1 MSLTESVQMSNDFEK
16 YNKKTLSGVAK
27 DAEAFAIKE
36 MFCKTN
42 NDVLCIL
49 SDGISLR
56 QVCDTLAFIAPEIE
70 VLEFPAWDT
79 VPYDRVS
86 PNPTIL
92 SKRIDTLAKLVLENE
107 RKRRRLVLTSV
118 GAVLQKLPPKKIFLN
133 TRKAITVGGK
143 LKFDDFLHYVAI
155 NGYTRVEQV
164 MESGEYA
171 VRGDIIDIFPSGSEQ
186 PLRIDLFDDE
196 VERLR
201 LFEVETQRSTEDIKF
216 YSFDSANE
224 VVLDKNTIK
233 TFRSKYREEFGAA
246 GLKDELYESISEG
259 KKYLGMEHWL
269 PFFYEDALPDLFDY
283 LPASDVILGIDA
295 NNALRAKEDTIT
307 DHYEARLETLKI
319 KDMSE
324 VDKYRPIAPELMFL
338 SEKEFIKRIHQHQ
351 YITFSSLIM
360 PENEDIINFNAVP
373 QKIFSSLK
381 NINNLTVYEDLAN
394 EFKINNTKKKVVC
407 CYTEGS
413 LDRMVHILEEN
424 GFKKLVTPTTW
435 AETEKETAKG
445 KTALVILDLQ
455 HGFNSDDYF
464 IVTEQD
470 IWGERKNLRSKKKVS
485 AENLI
490 ADISSLN
497 IGEYVVHIE
506 HGIGRFEGL
515 ENIITDGVSHDC
527 LKLIYAN
534 NDKLYVPVENIDVIS
549 RYGAEDSVVAL
560 DTLGGSA
567 WEAKKARVKEK
578 IKDIAEKLIKIAAQ
592 RRMKQAEIFVPERGI
607 YEEFCSRFIYTETDD
622 QLNAVKD
629 VIKDLSLGMPMD
641 RLVCGDV
648 GFGKTEVA
656 IRAAFTVAT
665 GGAQVAVIVPTTLLA
680 RQHYLNFKE
689 RLKGFPVKVKMLS
702 RLVTPKETKEIKQ
715 ELKDGSL
722 EIVIGTHALL
732 AKDIEFCNLGL
743 LIIDEEQHFGVAH
756 KERLKHLKSDVH
768 ILTLSATPIP
778 RTLQL
783 SLTGV
788 KQLSII
794 ATPPVDRLAART
806 FVMPF
811 DSVMIKEAIYREK
824 YRGGQIFFVCP
835 RISDIL
841 QIEPKL
847 RELAPDVKIAVAHG
861 QMSPSHLEDVMCDFA
876 EGKADILLSTTIIE
890 SGIDMPNV
898 NTMIIYRADMFG
910 LAQLYQ
916 LRGRIGRSKLRGYC
930 YFTVPNK
937 KVLTLIAEKRLNIL
951 QALNQLGAGFSLANH
966 DLDIRGAGNIL
977 GVEQS
982 GHIKDVGIALYHHLL
997 EEEINRLKAGEAGQ
1011 KDDERLTK
1019 TSDWSVQVT
1028 TGVPIIIPEKYVADL
1043 GVRLGLYKR
1052 IGNLKSIEDIND
1064 MREELIDRFGAIPDE
1079 VENLLK
1085 TVEIKQICAMCN
1097 IERIDAGAKGILLS
1111 FHNNTFKNVSKLMD
1125 FISRQLGAIKVRPDQ
1140 KLFIERDLTN
1150 YKTRLTTI
1158 KNYVQK
1164 LYELSL

>member
-1 MSLTESVQMSNDFEK
+1 MSNDFD
-16 YNKKTLSGVAK
+16 YFDKKNLSGVAK
-27 DAEAFAIKE
+27 DAEAFAIRDLLQTSSK
-36 MFCKTN
+36 N
-42 NDVLCIL
+42 ILCIL
-49 SDGISLR
+49 SDGASLK
-56 QVCDTLAFIAPEIE
+56 QTFDTLKFIAPEIDI
-70 VLEFPAWDT
+70 LTFPAWDT

-92 SKRIDTLAKLVLENE
+92 SKRIETLAKLVLDDTKK
-107 RKRRRLVLTSV
+107 RKVVLTSI
-118 GAVLQKLPPKKIFLN
+118 GAAIQKLPPKKIFLN
-133 TRKAITVGGK
+133 TRKSIQVGGK
-143 LKFDDFLHYVAI
+143 LNFDEFLHYVAI
-155 NGYTRVEQV
+155 NGYSRVEQV

-171 VRGDIIDIFPSGSEQ
+171 VRGDIIDIFPSGADQ

-201 LFEVETQRSTEDIKF
+201 LFDVETQRSTEDLKF

-233 TFRSKYREEFGAA
+233 TFRSKYREAFGAD

-259 KKYLGMEHWL
+259 KKYLGMENWL
-269 PFFYEDALPDLFDY
+269 PFFYEDVLPSIFDY
-283 LPASDVILGIDA
+283 LPNADIILGIDCD
-295 NNALRAKEDTIT
+295 NALKAKEETIA
-307 DHYEARLETLKI
+307 DHYDARIEALKI
-319 KDMSE
+319 RE
-324 VDKYRPIAPELMFL
+324 VSDVDRYHPIEPDTLYINTQKFLELVHSRSYVKL
-338 SEKEFIKRIHQHQ
+338 SKR
-351 YITFSSLIM
+351 SM
-360 PENEDIINFNAVP
+360 PEGNDNIDYGAVP
-373 QKIFSSLK
+373 QKIFASLK
-381 NINNLTVYEDLAN
+381 NINNLTVYEDLAKDCEAN
-394 EFKINNTKKKVVC
+394 KAKKKIIC
-407 CYTEGS
+407 CYTQGS
-413 LDRMVHILEEN
+413 LDRMHNLLQEN
-424 GFKKLVTPTTW
+424 KFTNLVI
-435 AETEKETAKG
+435 AENWKDALKNASKG
-445 KTALVILDLQ
+445 KIVLTVLELQ
-455 HGFNSDDYF
+455 HGFINKDFF
-464 IVTEQD
+464 IATEQD
-470 IWGERKNLRSKKKVS
+470 IWGERKNIRTHKKVS

-490 ADISSLN
+490 SDISSLN
-497 IGEYVVHIE
+497 VGEYVVHIE
-506 HGIGRFEGL
+506 HGIGRFDGL
-515 ENIITDGVSHDC
+515 ENIVTDGVAHDC

-549 RYGAEDSVVAL
+549 RYGAEDSNVTL

-567 WEAKKARVKEK
+567 WEAKKSRVKEK
-578 IKDIAEKLIKIAAQ
+578 IKDIAEKLIQIAAQ
-592 RRMKQAEIFVPERGI
+592 RKMKKAEIFVPERGL
-607 YEEFCSRFIYTETDD
+607 YDEFCSRFLYTETDD
-622 QLNAVKD
+622 QLSAVND
-629 VIKDLSLGMPMD
+629 VFKDLSLGYPMD

-656 IRAAFTVAT
+656 LRAAFTVAT
-665 GGAQVAVIVPTTLLA
+665 SGAQVALIVPTTLLA

-689 RLKGFPVKVKMLS
+689 RFQGFPVKVKMLS
-702 RLVTPKETKEIKQ
+702 RLVTPKESREIKQ

-811 DSVMIKEAIYREK
+811 DRVMIKEAIYREK

-835 RISDIL
+835 RVSDIL

-847 RELAPDVKIAVAHG
+847 KELVPDIKIAVAHG
-861 QMSPSHLEDVMCDFA
+861 QMSPTHLEEVMCDFA
-876 EGKADILLSTTIIE
+876 DGKADILLSTTIIE
-890 SGIDMPNV
+890 SGIDLPKV

-930 YFTVPNK
+930 YFTVPNQ
-937 KVLTLIAEKRLNIL
+937 KVLTPVAEKRLSIL

-997 EEEINRLKAGEAGQ
+997 EEEINRIKARQAGEDVSVVAPS
-1011 KDDERLTK
+1011 
-1019 TSDWSVQVT
+1019 SDWSVQIL

-1052 IGNLKSIEDIND
+1052 IGSLKTVEEIND
-1064 MREELIDRFGAIPDE
+1064 MREELIDRFGPIPEE

-1085 TVEIKQICAMCN
+1085 TVEIKQICMLCG
-1097 IERIDAGAKGILLS
+1097 IERVEAGARGILIA
-1111 FHNNTFKNVSKLMD
+1111 FHNNTFKNVDKLMD
-1125 FISRQLGAIKVRPDQ
+1125 FVTKQLGAIKIRPDQ
-1140 KLFIERDLTN
+1140 KLFIERDLTS
-1150 YKTRLTTI
+1150 YKVRLEII
-1158 KNYVQK
+1158 KKYVAK
-1164 LYELSL
+1164 LYELAL

>member
-1 MSLTESVQMSNDFEK
+1 MSNDFD
-16 YNKKTLSGVAK
+16 YFDKKNLSGVAK
-27 DAEAFAIKE
+27 DAEAFAIRDLLQTSSK
-36 MFCKTN
+36 N
-42 NDVLCIL
+42 ILCIL
-49 SDGISLR
+49 SDGASLK
-56 QVCDTLAFIAPEIE
+56 QTFDTLKFIAPEIDI
-70 VLEFPAWDT
+70 LTFPAWDT

-92 SKRIDTLAKLVLENE
+92 SKRIETLAKLVLDDAQK
-107 RKRRRLVLTSV
+107 RKVVLTSI
-118 GAVLQKLPPKKIFLN
+118 GAAIQKLPPKKIFLN
-133 TRKAITVGGK
+133 TRKSIQVGGK
-143 LKFDDFLHYVAI
+143 LNFDEFLHYVAI
-155 NGYTRVEQV
+155 NGYSRVEQV

-171 VRGDIIDIFPSGSEQ
+171 VRGDIIDIFPSGAEQ

-201 LFEVETQRSTEDIKF
+201 LFDVETQRSTEDLKF

-233 TFRSKYREEFGAA
+233 TFRSKYREAFGAD

-259 KKYLGMEHWL
+259 KKYLGMENWL
-269 PFFYEDALPDLFDY
+269 PFFYEDGLPSIFDY
-283 LPASDVILGIDA
+283 LPNADIILGIDCD
-295 NNALRAKEDTIT
+295 NALKAKEETIA
-307 DHYEARLETLKI
+307 DHYDARIEALKIREVSDVDRYHPIEPDTLYINTLKFL
-319 KDMSE
+319 
-324 VDKYRPIAPELMFL
+324 ELVHSRSYVKL
-338 SEKEFIKRIHQHQ
+338 SKR
-351 YITFSSLIM
+351 SM
-360 PENEDIINFNAVP
+360 PEGNDNIDYGAVP
-373 QKIFSSLK
+373 QKIFASLK
-381 NINNLTVYEDLAN
+381 NINNLTVYEDLAKDCEAN
-394 EFKINNTKKKVVC
+394 KAKKKIIC
-407 CYTEGS
+407 CYTQGS
-413 LDRMVHILEEN
+413 LDRMHNLLQEN
-424 GFKKLVTPTTW
+424 KFTNLVI
-435 AETEKETAKG
+435 AENWKDALKNASKG
-445 KTALVILDLQ
+445 KIVLTVLELQ
-455 HGFNSDDYF
+455 HGFINKDFF
-464 IVTEQD
+464 IATEQD
-470 IWGERKNLRSKKKVS
+470 IWGERKNIRTHKKVS

-490 ADISSLN
+490 SDISSLN
-497 IGEYVVHIE
+497 VGEYVVHIE
-506 HGIGRFEGL
+506 HGIGRFDGL
-515 ENIITDGVSHDC
+515 ENIVTDGVAHDC

-549 RYGAEDSVVAL
+549 RYGAEDSNVTL

-567 WEAKKARVKEK
+567 WEAKKSRVKEK
-578 IKDIAEKLIKIAAQ
+578 IKDIAEKLIQIAAQ
-592 RRMKQAEIFVPERGI
+592 RKMKKAEIFVPERGL
-607 YEEFCSRFIYTETDD
+607 YDEFCSRFLYTETDD
-622 QLNAVKD
+622 QLSAVND
-629 VIKDLSLGMPMD
+629 VFKDLSLGYPMD

-656 IRAAFTVAT
+656 LRAAFTVAT
-665 GGAQVAVIVPTTLLA
+665 SGAQVALIVPTTLLA

-689 RLKGFPVKVKMLS
+689 RFQGFPVKVKMLS
-702 RLVTPKETKEIKQ
+702 RLVTPKESREIKQ

-811 DSVMIKEAIYREK
+811 DRVMIKEAIYREK

-835 RISDIL
+835 RVSDIL

-847 RELAPDVKIAVAHG
+847 KELVPDIKIAVAHG
-861 QMSPSHLEDVMCDFA
+861 QMSPTHLEEVMCDFA
-876 EGKADILLSTTIIE
+876 DGKADILLSTTIIE
-890 SGIDMPNV
+890 SGIDLPKV

-930 YFTVPNK
+930 YFTVPNQ
-937 KVLTLIAEKRLNIL
+937 KVLTPVAEKRLSIL

-997 EEEINRLKAGEAGQ
+997 EEEINRIKARQAGEDVSVVAPS
-1011 KDDERLTK
+1011 
-1019 TSDWSVQVT
+1019 SDWSVQIL

-1052 IGNLKSIEDIND
+1052 IGSLKTVEEIND
-1064 MREELIDRFGAIPDE
+1064 MREELIDRFGPIPEE

-1085 TVEIKQICAMCN
+1085 TVEIKQICILCG
-1097 IERIDAGAKGILLS
+1097 IERVEAGARGILIA
-1111 FHNNTFKNVSKLMD
+1111 FHNNTFKNVDKLMD
-1125 FISRQLGAIKVRPDQ
+1125 FVTKQLGAIKIRPDQ
-1140 KLFIERDLTN
+1140 KLFIERDLTS
-1150 YKTRLTTI
+1150 YKVRLEII
-1158 KNYVQK
+1158 KKYVAK

>member
-1 MSLTESVQMSNDFEK
+1 MSNDFD
-16 YNKKTLSGVAK
+16 YFDKKNLSGVAK
-27 DAEAFAIKE
+27 DAEAFAIRDLLQASSK
-36 MFCKTN
+36 N
-42 NDVLCIL
+42 ILCIL
-49 SDGISLR
+49 SDGASLK
-56 QVCDTLAFIAPEIE
+56 QTFDTLKFIAPEIDI
-70 VLEFPAWDT
+70 LTFPAWDT

-92 SKRIDTLAKLVLENE
+92 SKRIETLAKLVLDDTKK
-107 RKRRRLVLTSV
+107 RKVVLTSI
-118 GAVLQKLPPKKIFLN
+118 GAAIQKLPPKKIFLN
-133 TRKAITVGGK
+133 TRKSIQVGGK
-143 LKFDDFLHYVAI
+143 LNFDEFLHYVAI
-155 NGYTRVEQV
+155 NGYSRVEQV

-171 VRGDIIDIFPSGSEQ
+171 VRGDIIDIFPSGAEQ

-201 LFEVETQRSTEDIKF
+201 LFDVETQRSSEDLKF

-233 TFRSKYREEFGAA
+233 TFRSKYREAFGAD

-259 KKYLGMEHWL
+259 KKYLGMENWL
-269 PFFYEDALPDLFDY
+269 PFFYEDTLPSLFDY
-283 LPASDVILGIDA
+283 LPSADIVFGIDCENALKAKEETIADHYDARIEALKIREVSDVDRYHPI
-295 NNALRAKEDTIT
+295 EP
-307 DHYEARLETLKI
+307 ETLYL
-319 KDMSE
+319 
-324 VDKYRPIAPELMFL
+324 DKKKFL
-338 SEKEFIKRIHQHQ
+338 EIIHSRNYIQLSKRA
-351 YITFSSLIM
+351 M
-360 PENEDIINFNAVP
+360 PEGNDNIDYGAVP
-373 QKIFSSLK
+373 QKIFASLK
-381 NINNLTVYEDLAN
+381 NINNLTVYEDLARDCDAN
-394 EFKINNTKKKVVC
+394 KAKKKIIC
-407 CYTEGS
+407 CYTQGS
-413 LDRMVHILEEN
+413 LDRMHNILTENKFTNLVIAENWKDALKNASKGKIVLTILE
-424 GFKKLVTPTTW
+424 
-435 AETEKETAKG
+435 
-445 KTALVILDLQ
+445 LQ
-455 HGFNSDDYF
+455 HGFISKDFF
-464 IVTEQD
+464 IATEQD
-470 IWGERKNLRSKKKVS
+470 IWGERKNIRTHKKVS

-490 ADISSLN
+490 SDISSLN
-497 IGEYVVHIE
+497 VGEYVVHIE
-506 HGIGRFEGL
+506 HGIGRFDGL
-515 ENIITDGVSHDC
+515 ENIVTDGVAHDC

-549 RYGAEDSVVAL
+549 RYGAEDSNVSL
-560 DTLGGSA
+560 DTLGGAA
-567 WEAKKARVKEK
+567 WEAKKSRVKEK
-578 IKDIAEKLIKIAAQ
+578 IKDIAEKLIQIAAQ
-592 RRMKQAEIFVPERGI
+592 RKMKKAEIFVPERGL
-607 YEEFCSRFIYTETDD
+607 YDEFCSRFLYTETDD
-622 QLNAVKD
+622 QLSAVND
-629 VIKDLSLGMPMD
+629 VFKDLSLGYPMD

-656 IRAAFTVAT
+656 LRAAFTVVT
-665 GGAQVAVIVPTTLLA
+665 SGAQVALIVPTTLLA

-689 RLKGFPVKVKMLS
+689 RFQGFPIKVKMLS
-702 RLVTPKETKEIKQ
+702 RLVTPKEARSIKQ

-756 KERLKHLKSDVH
+756 KERLKQLKSDVH

-811 DSVMIKEAIYREK
+811 DRVMIKEAIYREK

-835 RISDIL
+835 RVSDII

-847 RELAPDVKIAVAHG
+847 KELVPDIKIAVAHG
-861 QMSPSHLEDVMCDFA
+861 QMSPTHLEEVMCDFA
-876 EGKADILLSTTIIE
+876 DGKADILLSTTIIE
-890 SGIDMPNV
+890 SGIDLPKV
-898 NTMIIYRADMFG
+898 NTMIIYRSDMFG

-930 YFTVPNK
+930 YFTVPNQ
-937 KVLTLIAEKRLNIL
+937 KVLTPVAEKRLSIL

-997 EEEINRLKAGEAGQ
+997 EEEINRIKAKQAGE
-1011 KDDERLTK
+1011 DISTV
-1019 TSDWSVQVT
+1019 THSTDWSVQIL

-1052 IGNLKSIEDIND
+1052 IGSLKTVEEIND
-1064 MREELIDRFGAIPDE
+1064 MREELIDRFGAIPEE

-1085 TVEIKQICAMCN
+1085 TVEIKQICKLSG
-1097 IERIDAGAKGILLS
+1097 IERVEAGARGILIA
-1111 FHNNTFKNVSKLMD
+1111 FHNNTFKNVDKLMD
-1125 FISRQLGAIKVRPDQ
+1125 FVTKQLGAIKIRPDQ
-1140 KLFIERDLTN
+1140 KLFVERDLTS
-1150 YKTRLTTI
+1150 YKTRLEII
-1158 KNYVQK
+1158 KKYVLK

>member
-1 MSLTESVQMSNDFEK
+1 MSIDFEK
-16 YNKKTLSGVAK
+16 YNKKTISRITK
-27 DAEAFAIKE
+27 DAEVFAIKDL
-36 MFCKTN
+36 FYQTDR
-42 NDVLCIL
+42 DVLCIL
-49 SDGISLR
+49 SDGLSLK
-56 QVCDTLAFIAPEIE
+56 QVYDTLLFIAPEID
-70 VLEFPAWDT
+70 VLMFPAWDT

-86 PNPTIL
+86 PNPSIL
-92 SKRIDTLAKLVLENE
+92 SKRIDTLAKLVLESGG
-107 RKRRRLVLTSV
+107 KRRRIVLTSI
-118 GAVLQKLPPKKIFLN
+118 GAAIQKLPPKKIFLN

-143 LKFDDFLHYVAI
+143 LNFDEFLHYVTV

-171 VRGDIIDIFPSGSEQ
+171 VRGDIIDIFPSGAEQ

-201 LFEVETQRSTEDIKF
+201 LFEVETQRSIEDIKL

-233 TFRSKYREEFGAA
+233 TFRSKYREAFGAN
-246 GLKDELYESISEG
+246 GIKDELYESISEG
-259 KKYLGMEHWL
+259 KKYLGMENWL
-269 PFFYEDALPDLFDY
+269 PFFYEDTLPNLFDY
-283 LPASDVILGIDA
+283 MPMADIILGIETE
-295 NNALRAKEDTIT
+295 NALKSKEETIN
-307 DHYEARLETLKI
+307 DHYEARIEALKI
-319 KDMSE
+319 REVTD
-324 VDKYRPIAPELMFL
+324 VDKYRPVEPAEMFL
-338 SEKEFIKRIHQHQ
+338 TQQEFNKLTGQHR
-351 YITFSSLIM
+351 YCKFSNLAL
-360 PENEDIINFNAVP
+360 PAGNEVIDFGATP
-373 QKIFSSLK
+373 QKVFSSLK
-381 NINNLTVYEDLAN
+381 NINALTVYEDLATELN
-394 EFKINNTKKKVVC
+394 ANKTKKKIIC
-407 CYTEGS
+407 CFTEGS
-413 LDRMVHILEEN
+413 LDRMHNILLEN
-424 GFKKLVTPTTW
+424 GFKNLTTAPSW
-435 AETEKETAKG
+435 EQAEKDAAKG
-445 KTALVILDLQ
+445 KTVLVLLELQ
-455 HGFNSDDYF
+455 HGFSSDEYF

-470 IWGERKNLRSKKKVS
+470 IWGERKNIRSKKKVS

-515 ENIITDGVSHDC
+515 ENIVTDGAAHDC

-534 NDKLYVPVENIDVIS
+534 NDKLYVPVENIEVIS
-549 RYGAEDSVVAL
+549 RYGAEDSNVAL

-592 RRMKQAEIFVPERGI
+592 RRMKQAEIFIPERGL
-607 YEEFCSRFIYTETDD
+607 YDEFCNRFVYTETDD

-641 RLVCGDV
+641 RLICGDV

-665 GGAQVAVIVPTTLLA
+665 GGAQVALIVPTTLLA

-702 RLVTPKETKEIKQ
+702 RLVTPKEAKEIKQ

-835 RISDIL
+835 RVSDIL

-847 RELAPDVKIAVAHG
+847 RELVPDVKIAVAHG
-861 QMSPSHLEDVMCDFA
+861 QMSPSHLEDVMCHFA

-898 NTMIIYRADMFG
+898 NTMIIYRSDMFG

-930 YFTVPNK
+930 YFTIPNK
-937 KVLTLIAEKRLNIL
+937 KVLTPVAEKRLNIL

-997 EEEINRLKAGEAGQ
+997 EEEINRLKAGETENSDSAT
-1011 KDDERLTK
+1011 TK
-1019 TSDWSVQVT
+1019 TSDWNVQIT

-1052 IGNLKSIEDIND
+1052 IGNLKTIEEIDD
-1064 MREELIDRFGAIPDE
+1064 MREELIDRFGNIPDE

-1085 TVEIKQICAMCN
+1085 TVEIKQICALSN
-1097 IERIDAGAKGILLS
+1097 IERIDAGAKGILIA
-1111 FHNNTFKNVSKLMD
+1111 FHNNTFKNVTKLMD
-1125 FISRQLGAIKVRPDQ
+1125 FIKQQLGTIKVRPDQ
-1140 KLFIERDLTN
+1140 KLFIERDLTS
-1150 YKTRLTTI
+1150 YKARLETI
-1158 KNYVQK
+1158 KKYVKK

>member
-1 MSLTESVQMSNDFEK
+1 MSNDFD
-16 YNKKTLSGVAK
+16 YFDKKNLSGVAK
-27 DAEAFAIKE
+27 DAEAFAIRDLLQTSSK
-36 MFCKTN
+36 N
-42 NDVLCIL
+42 ILCIL
-49 SDGISLR
+49 SDGASLK
-56 QVCDTLAFIAPEIE
+56 QTFDTLKFIAPEIDI
-70 VLEFPAWDT
+70 LTFPAWDT

-92 SKRIDTLAKLVLENE
+92 SKRIETLAKLVLDDAQK
-107 RKRRRLVLTSV
+107 RKVVLTSI
-118 GAVLQKLPPKKIFLN
+118 GAAIQKLPPKKIFLN
-133 TRKAITVGGK
+133 TRKSIQVGGK
-143 LKFDDFLHYVAI
+143 LNFDEFLHYVAI
-155 NGYTRVEQV
+155 NGYSRVEQV

-171 VRGDIIDIFPSGSEQ
+171 VRGDIIDIFPSGAEQ

-201 LFEVETQRSTEDIKF
+201 LFDVETQRSTEDLKF

-233 TFRSKYREEFGAA
+233 TFRSKYREAFGAD

-259 KKYLGMEHWL
+259 KKYLGMENWL
-269 PFFYEDALPDLFDY
+269 PFFYEDGLPSIFDY
-283 LPASDVILGIDA
+283 LPNADIILGIDCD
-295 NNALRAKEDTIT
+295 NALKAKEETIA
-307 DHYEARLETLKI
+307 DHYDARIEALKIREVSDVDRYHPIEPDTLYINTLKFL
-319 KDMSE
+319 
-324 VDKYRPIAPELMFL
+324 ELVHSRSYVKL
-338 SEKEFIKRIHQHQ
+338 SKR
-351 YITFSSLIM
+351 SM
-360 PENEDIINFNAVP
+360 PEGNDNIDYGAVP
-373 QKIFSSLK
+373 QKIFASLK
-381 NINNLTVYEDLAN
+381 NINNLTVYEDLAKDCEAN
-394 EFKINNTKKKVVC
+394 KAKKKIIC
-407 CYTEGS
+407 CYTQGS
-413 LDRMVHILEEN
+413 LDRMHNLLQEN
-424 GFKKLVTPTTW
+424 KFTNLVI
-435 AETEKETAKG
+435 AENWKDALKNASKG
-445 KTALVILDLQ
+445 KIVLTVLELQ
-455 HGFNSDDYF
+455 HGFINKDFF
-464 IVTEQD
+464 IATEQD
-470 IWGERKNLRSKKKVS
+470 IWGERKNIRTHKKVS

-490 ADISSLN
+490 SDISSLN
-497 IGEYVVHIE
+497 VGEYVVHIE
-506 HGIGRFEGL
+506 HGIGRFDGL
-515 ENIITDGVSHDC
+515 ENIVTDGVAHDC

-549 RYGAEDSVVAL
+549 RYGAEDSNVTL

-567 WEAKKARVKEK
+567 WEAKKSRVKEK
-578 IKDIAEKLIKIAAQ
+578 IKDIAEKLIQIAAQ
-592 RRMKQAEIFVPERGI
+592 RKMKKAEIFVPERGL
-607 YEEFCSRFIYTETDD
+607 YDEFCSRFLYTETDD
-622 QLNAVKD
+622 QLSAVND
-629 VIKDLSLGMPMD
+629 VFKDLSLGYPMD

-656 IRAAFTVAT
+656 LRAAFTVAT
-665 GGAQVAVIVPTTLLA
+665 SGAQVALIVPTTLLA

-689 RLKGFPVKVKMLS
+689 RFQGFPVKVKMLS
-702 RLVTPKETKEIKQ
+702 RLVTPKESREIKQ

-756 KERLKHLKSDVH
+756 KERLKQLKSDVH

-811 DSVMIKEAIYREK
+811 DRVMIKEAIYREK

-835 RISDIL
+835 RVSDIL

-847 RELAPDVKIAVAHG
+847 KELVPDIKIAVAHG
-861 QMSPSHLEDVMCDFA
+861 QMSPTHLEEVMCDFA
-876 EGKADILLSTTIIE
+876 DGKADILLSTTIIE
-890 SGIDMPNV
+890 SGIDLPKV

-930 YFTVPNK
+930 YFTVPNQ
-937 KVLTLIAEKRLNIL
+937 KVLTPVAEKRLSIL

-997 EEEINRLKAGEAGQ
+997 EEEINRIKARQAGEDVSVVAPS
-1011 KDDERLTK
+1011 
-1019 TSDWSVQVT
+1019 SDWSVQIL

-1052 IGNLKSIEDIND
+1052 IGSLKTVEEIND
-1064 MREELIDRFGAIPDE
+1064 MREELIDRFGPIPEE

-1085 TVEIKQICAMCN
+1085 TVEIKQICMLCG
-1097 IERIDAGAKGILLS
+1097 IERVEAGARGILIA
-1111 FHNNTFKNVSKLMD
+1111 FHNNTFKNVDKLMD
-1125 FISRQLGAIKVRPDQ
+1125 FVTKQLGAIKIRPDQ
-1140 KLFIERDLTN
+1140 KLFIERDLTS
-1150 YKTRLTTI
+1150 YKVRLEII
-1158 KNYVQK
+1158 KKYVAK

>member
-1 MSLTESVQMSNDFEK
+1 MSNDFD
-16 YNKKTLSGVAK
+16 YFDKKNLSGVAK
-27 DAEAFAIKE
+27 DAEAFTIRDLLQTSSK
-36 MFCKTN
+36 N
-42 NDVLCIL
+42 ILCIL
-49 SDGISLR
+49 SDGASLK
-56 QVCDTLAFIAPEIE
+56 QTFDTLKFIAPEIDI
-70 VLEFPAWDT
+70 LTFPAWDT

-92 SKRIDTLAKLVLENE
+92 SKRIETLAKLVLDDAQK
-107 RKRRRLVLTSV
+107 RKVVLTSI
-118 GAVLQKLPPKKIFLN
+118 GAAIQKLPPKKIFLN
-133 TRKAITVGGK
+133 TRKSIQVGGK
-143 LKFDDFLHYVAI
+143 LNFDEFLHYVAI
-155 NGYTRVEQV
+155 NGYSRVEQV

-171 VRGDIIDIFPSGSEQ
+171 VRGDIIDIFPSGAEQ

-201 LFEVETQRSTEDIKF
+201 LFDVETQRSTEDLKF

-233 TFRSKYREEFGAA
+233 TFRSKYREAFGAD

-259 KKYLGMEHWL
+259 KKYLGMENWL
-269 PFFYEDALPDLFDY
+269 PFFYEDGLPSIFDY
-283 LPASDVILGIDA
+283 LPNADIILGIDCD
-295 NNALRAKEDTIT
+295 NALKAKEETIA
-307 DHYEARLETLKI
+307 DHYDARIEALKIREVSDVDRYHPIEPDTLYINTLKFL
-319 KDMSE
+319 
-324 VDKYRPIAPELMFL
+324 ELVHSRSYVKL
-338 SEKEFIKRIHQHQ
+338 SKR
-351 YITFSSLIM
+351 SM
-360 PENEDIINFNAVP
+360 PEGNDNIDYGAVP
-373 QKIFSSLK
+373 QKIFASLK
-381 NINNLTVYEDLAN
+381 NINNLTVYEDLAKDCEAN
-394 EFKINNTKKKVVC
+394 KAKKKIIC
-407 CYTEGS
+407 CYTQGS
-413 LDRMVHILEEN
+413 LDRMHNLLQEN
-424 GFKKLVTPTTW
+424 KFTNLVI
-435 AETEKETAKG
+435 AENWKDALKNASKG
-445 KTALVILDLQ
+445 KIVLTVLELQ
-455 HGFNSDDYF
+455 HGFINKDFF
-464 IVTEQD
+464 IATEQD
-470 IWGERKNLRSKKKVS
+470 IWGERKNIRTHKKVS

-490 ADISSLN
+490 SDISSLN
-497 IGEYVVHIE
+497 VGEYVVHIE
-506 HGIGRFEGL
+506 HGIGRFDGL
-515 ENIITDGVSHDC
+515 ENIVTDGVAHDC

-549 RYGAEDSVVAL
+549 RYGAEDSNVTL

-567 WEAKKARVKEK
+567 WEAKKSRVKEK
-578 IKDIAEKLIKIAAQ
+578 IKDIAEKLIQIAAQ
-592 RRMKQAEIFVPERGI
+592 RKMKKAEIFVPERGL
-607 YEEFCSRFIYTETDD
+607 YDEFCSRFLYTETDD
-622 QLNAVKD
+622 QLSAVND
-629 VIKDLSLGMPMD
+629 VFKDLSLGYPMD

-656 IRAAFTVAT
+656 LRAAFTVAT
-665 GGAQVAVIVPTTLLA
+665 SGAQVALIVPTTLLA

-689 RLKGFPVKVKMLS
+689 RFQGFPVKVKMLS
-702 RLVTPKETKEIKQ
+702 RLVTPKESREIKQ

-811 DSVMIKEAIYREK
+811 DRVMIKEAIYREK

-835 RISDIL
+835 RVSDIL

-847 RELAPDVKIAVAHG
+847 KELVPDIKIAVAHG
-861 QMSPSHLEDVMCDFA
+861 QMSPTHLEEVMCDFA
-876 EGKADILLSTTIIE
+876 DGKADILLSTTIIE
-890 SGIDMPNV
+890 SGIDLPKV

-930 YFTVPNK
+930 YFTVPNQ
-937 KVLTLIAEKRLNIL
+937 KVLTPVAEKRLSIL

-997 EEEINRLKAGEAGQ
+997 EEEINRIKARQAGEDVSVIAPS
-1011 KDDERLTK
+1011 
-1019 TSDWSVQVT
+1019 SDWSVQIL

-1052 IGNLKSIEDIND
+1052 IGSLKTVEEIND
-1064 MREELIDRFGAIPDE
+1064 MREELIDRFGPIPEE

-1085 TVEIKQICAMCN
+1085 TVEIKQICMLCG
-1097 IERIDAGAKGILLS
+1097 IERVEAGARGILIA
-1111 FHNNTFKNVSKLMD
+1111 FHNNTFKNVDKLMD
-1125 FISRQLGAIKVRPDQ
+1125 FVTKQLGAIKIRPDQ
-1140 KLFIERDLTN
+1140 KLFIERDLTS
-1150 YKTRLTTI
+1150 YKVRLEII
-1158 KNYVQK
+1158 KKYVAK

>member
-1 MSLTESVQMSNDFEK
+1 MSNDFD
-16 YNKKTLSGVAK
+16 YFDKKNLSGVAK
-27 DAEAFAIKE
+27 DAEAFAIRDLLQTSSK
-36 MFCKTN
+36 N
-42 NDVLCIL
+42 ILCIL
-49 SDGISLR
+49 SDGASLK
-56 QVCDTLAFIAPEIE
+56 QTFDTLKFIAPEIDI
-70 VLEFPAWDT
+70 LTFPAWDT

-92 SKRIDTLAKLVLENE
+92 SKRIETLAKLVLDDTKK
-107 RKRRRLVLTSV
+107 RKVVLTSI
-118 GAVLQKLPPKKIFLN
+118 GAAIQKLPPKKIFLN
-133 TRKAITVGGK
+133 TRKSIQVGGK
-143 LKFDDFLHYVAI
+143 LNFDEFLHYVAI
-155 NGYTRVEQV
+155 NGYSRVEQV

-171 VRGDIIDIFPSGSEQ
+171 VRGDIIDIFPSGADQ

-201 LFEVETQRSTEDIKF
+201 LFDVETQRSTEDLKF

-233 TFRSKYREEFGAA
+233 TFRSKYREAFGAD

-259 KKYLGMEHWL
+259 KKYLGMENWL
-269 PFFYEDALPDLFDY
+269 PFFYEDALPSIFDY
-283 LPASDVILGIDA
+283 LPNADIILGIDCD
-295 NNALRAKEDTIT
+295 NALKAKEETIA
-307 DHYEARLETLKI
+307 DHYDARIEALKIREVSDVDRYHPIEPDTLYINTLKFL
-319 KDMSE
+319 
-324 VDKYRPIAPELMFL
+324 ELVHSRSYVKL
-338 SEKEFIKRIHQHQ
+338 SKR
-351 YITFSSLIM
+351 SM
-360 PENEDIINFNAVP
+360 PEGNDNIDYGAVP
-373 QKIFSSLK
+373 QKIFASLK
-381 NINNLTVYEDLAN
+381 NINNLTVYEDLAKDCEAN
-394 EFKINNTKKKVVC
+394 KAKKKIIC
-407 CYTEGS
+407 CYTQGS
-413 LDRMVHILEEN
+413 LDRMHNLLQEN
-424 GFKKLVTPTTW
+424 KFTNLVI
-435 AETEKETAKG
+435 AENWKDALKNASKG
-445 KTALVILDLQ
+445 KIVLTVLELQ
-455 HGFNSDDYF
+455 HGFINKDFF
-464 IVTEQD
+464 IATEQD
-470 IWGERKNLRSKKKVS
+470 IWGERKNIRTHKKVS

-490 ADISSLN
+490 SDISSLN
-497 IGEYVVHIE
+497 VGEYVVHIE
-506 HGIGRFEGL
+506 HGIGRFDGL
-515 ENIITDGVSHDC
+515 ENIVTDGVAHDC

-549 RYGAEDSVVAL
+549 RYGAEDSNVTL

-567 WEAKKARVKEK
+567 WEAKKSRVKEK
-578 IKDIAEKLIKIAAQ
+578 IKDIAEKLIQIAAQ
-592 RRMKQAEIFVPERGI
+592 RKMKKAEIFVPERGL
-607 YEEFCSRFIYTETDD
+607 YDEFCSRFLYTETDD
-622 QLNAVKD
+622 QLSAVND
-629 VIKDLSLGMPMD
+629 VFKDLSLGYPMD

-656 IRAAFTVAT
+656 LRAAFTVAT
-665 GGAQVAVIVPTTLLA
+665 SGAQVALIVPTTLLA

-689 RLKGFPVKVKMLS
+689 RFQGFPVKVKMLS
-702 RLVTPKETKEIKQ
+702 RLVTPKESREIKQ

-811 DSVMIKEAIYREK
+811 DRVMIKEAIYREK

-835 RISDIL
+835 RVSDIL

-847 RELAPDVKIAVAHG
+847 KELVPDIKIAVAHG
-861 QMSPSHLEDVMCDFA
+861 QMSPTHLEEVMCDFA
-876 EGKADILLSTTIIE
+876 DGKADILLSTTIIE
-890 SGIDMPNV
+890 SGIDLPKV

-930 YFTVPNK
+930 YFTVPNQ
-937 KVLTLIAEKRLNIL
+937 KVLTPVAEKRLSIL

-997 EEEINRLKAGEAGQ
+997 EEEINRIKARQAGEDVSVVAPS
-1011 KDDERLTK
+1011 
-1019 TSDWSVQVT
+1019 SDWSVQIL
-1028 TGVPIIIPEKYVADL
+1028 TGVPIIIPEKHVADL

-1052 IGNLKSIEDIND
+1052 IGSLKTVEEIND
-1064 MREELIDRFGAIPDE
+1064 MREELIDRFGPIPEE

-1085 TVEIKQICAMCN
+1085 TVEIKQICMLCG
-1097 IERIDAGAKGILLS
+1097 IERVEAGARGILIA
-1111 FHNNTFKNVSKLMD
+1111 FHNNTFKNVDKLMD
-1125 FISRQLGAIKVRPDQ
+1125 FVTKQLGAIKIRPDQ
-1140 KLFIERDLTN
+1140 KLFIERDLTS
-1150 YKTRLTTI
+1150 YKVRLEII
-1158 KNYVQK
+1158 KKYVAK

>member
-1 MSLTESVQMSNDFEK
+1 MSIDFDK
-16 YNKKTLSGVAK
+16 YNKKTISSVAK
-27 DAEAFAIKE
+27 DAEAFAIKDL
-36 MFCKTN
+36 FYKSN
-42 NDVLCIL
+42 KDILCIL
-49 SDGISLR
+49 SDGISLK
-56 QVCDTLAFIAPEIE
+56 QVYDTLLFIAPEID
-70 VLEFPAWDT
+70 VLMLPAWDT

-86 PNPTIL
+86 PNSTVL
-92 SKRIDTLAKLVLENE
+92 SKRIDTLAKLVLDTNN
-107 RKRRRLVLTSV
+107 KRRRLVLTSI
-118 GAVLQKLPPKKIFLN
+118 GAAIQKLPPKKNFLN
-133 TRKAITVGGK
+133 TRKVISVGGK
-143 LKFDDFLHYVAI
+143 LKFDDFLHYVSV

-164 MESGEYA
+164 MEAGEYA
-171 VRGDIIDIFPSGSEQ
+171 VRGDIIDIFPSGAEQ

-201 LFEVETQRSTEDIKF
+201 LFEVETQRSTEDLKF

-233 TFRSKYREEFGAA
+233 TFRSKYREAFGAE
-246 GLKDELYESISEG
+246 GIKDELYESISAG

-269 PFFYEDALPDLFDY
+269 PFFYEDALPDIFDY
-283 LPASDVILGIDA
+283 MPMADVILGIDVE
-295 NNALRAKEDTIT
+295 NALKSKEETIT
-307 DHYEARLETLKI
+307 DHYNARFEALKI
-319 KDMSE
+319 RDVSE
-324 VDKYRPIAPELMFL
+324 VDKYRPVTPDELFL
-338 SEKEFIKRIHQHQ
+338 SQKDFISRLQQHK
-351 YITFSSLIM
+351 YSKFSNLSL
-360 PENEDIINFNAVP
+360 PDSDDIINFGALP
-373 QKIFSSLK
+373 QKVFSSLK

-394 EFKINNTKKKVVC
+394 EFNANKQKKRIIC

-413 LDRMVHILEEN
+413 LDRMHNILLEN
-424 GFKKLVTPTTW
+424 NFKNMIICPSW
-435 AETEKETAKG
+435 ENAEKESAKG
-445 KTALVILDLQ
+445 KIALVLLELQ
-455 HGFNSDDYF
+455 HGFNSDEYF

-506 HGIGRFEGL
+506 HGIGRFDGL
-515 ENIITDGVSHDC
+515 ENIVTDGAAHDC

-592 RRMKQAEIFVPERGI
+592 RRTKQAEIFIPERGL
-607 YEEFCSRFIYTETDD
+607 YEEFCSRFLYTETDD
-622 QLNAVKD
+622 QLTAVQD

-641 RLVCGDV
+641 RLICGDV

-665 GGAQVAVIVPTTLLA
+665 GGAQVALIVPTTLLA

-689 RLKGFPVKVKMLS
+689 RLKGFPIKVKMLS
-702 RLVTPKETKEIKQ
+702 RLVSSKESKEIKQ
-715 ELKDGSL
+715 ELKDGGL

-756 KERLKHLKSDVH
+756 KERLKQLKSDVH

-811 DSVMIKEAIYREK
+811 DTVMIKEAIYREK

-835 RISDIL
+835 RVSDIL

-847 RELAPDVKIAVAHG
+847 CELVPDIRIAVAHG

-876 EGKADILLSTTIIE
+876 DGKADILLSTTIIE

-930 YFTVPNK
+930 YFTIPNK
-937 KVLTLIAEKRLNIL
+937 KVLTPIAEKRLNIL

-977 GVEQS
+977 GMEQS

-997 EEEINRLKAGEAGQ
+997 EEEINRLKAGESNG
-1011 KDDERLTK
+1011 DENTPVVK
-1019 TSDWSVQVT
+1019 TSEWSVQIT
-1028 TGVPIIIPEKYVADL
+1028 TGVPIIIPESYVADL

-1052 IGNLKSIEDIND
+1052 IGNLKTVEEIDD

-1085 TVEIKQICAMCN
+1085 TVEIKQICALCN
-1097 IERIDAGAKGILLS
+1097 IERIEAGAKGILLT
-1111 FHNNTFKNVSKLMD
+1111 FHNNTFKNVANLMT
-1125 FISRQLGAIKVRPDQ
+1125 FISQQLGAIKVRPDQ
-1140 KLFIERDLTN
+1140 KLFIERDLTS
-1150 YKTRLTTI
+1150 YKVRLETI
-1158 KNYVQK
+1158 KKYVRK

>member
-1 MSLTESVQMSNDFEK
+1 MSNDFEK
-16 YNKKTLSGVAK
+16 YNQKTLAGVAK
-27 DAEAFAIKE
+27 DAEAFAIKGA
-36 MFCKTN
+36 FDASNK
-42 NDVLCIL
+42 DVLCIL
-49 SDGISLR
+49 SDGVSLK
-56 QVCDTLAFIAPEIE
+56 QVHDTLRFIAPDIDI
-70 VLEFPAWDT
+70 LAFPAWDT

-86 PNPTIL
+86 PNATVL
-92 SKRIDTLAKLVLENE
+92 SKRIETLAKLALES
-107 RKRRRLVLTSV
+107 RPKKRRLVLTSI
-118 GAVLQKLPPKKIFLN
+118 GAAIQKLPPKKVFLN
-133 TRKAITVGGK
+133 TRKAIQVGGK
-143 LKFDDFLHYVAI
+143 LKFDDFLHYAAV

-171 VRGDIIDIFPSGSEQ
+171 VRGDIIDIFPSGAEQ

-201 LFEVETQRSTEDIKF
+201 LFEVETQRSTEELKF

-224 VVLDKNTIK
+224 VVLDQNTIK
-233 TFRSKYREEFGAA
+233 NFRSKYREAFGAE
-246 GLKDELYESISEG
+246 GIKDELYESISEG
-259 KKYLGMEHWL
+259 KKYLGMENWL
-269 PFFYEDALPDLFDY
+269 PFFYEDSLPTLFDY
-283 LPASDVILGIDA
+283 LPAADIILGVDA
-295 NNALRAKEDTIT
+295 DNALQAKEETIA
-307 DHYEARLETLKI
+307 DHYEARLEALKI
-319 KDMSE
+319 HDVSE
-324 VDKYRPIAPELMFL
+324 VDKYRPVPPGLMFL
-338 SEKEFIKRIHQHQ
+338 APDDFTRLLQTRRHVQLSKRI
-351 YITFSSLIM
+351 M
-360 PENEDIINFNAVP
+360 PANKEVIDFGAIP
-373 QKIFSSLK
+373 QKNFASLK
-381 NINNLTVYEDLAN
+381 NINNLSVYEDLAV
-394 EFKINNTKKKVVC
+394 EFAANQQKKRIVC
-407 CYTEGS
+407 CYSEGS
-413 LDRMVHILEEN
+413 LDRMHHMLGENKFKNLAVAATWSEAEEN
-424 GFKKLVTPTTW
+424 
-435 AETEKETAKG
+435 AEKG
-445 KTALVILDLQ
+445 KIVLVLLELQ
-455 HGFNSDDYF
+455 HGFSNDNYF

-470 IWGERKNLRSKKKVS
+470 IWGERKNIRSKKKVS

-506 HGIGRFEGL
+506 HGIGRFQGL
-515 ENIITDGVSHDC
+515 ENIVTDGVAHDC

-549 RYGAEDSVVAL
+549 RYGAEDSNVAL

-567 WEAKKARVKEK
+567 WEAKKSRVKEK
-578 IKDIAEKLIKIAAQ
+578 IKDIAEKLIKIAAE
-592 RRMKQAEIFVPERGI
+592 RRMKKAEIFIPERGL
-607 YEEFCSRFIYTETDD
+607 YDEFCSRFLYTETDD
-622 QLNAVKD
+622 QMNAVQD
-629 VIKDLSLGMPMD
+629 AIKDLSLGMPMD

-656 IRAAFTVAT
+656 LRAAFTVAA
-665 GGAQVAVIVPTTLLA
+665 GGAQVALIVPTTLLA

-689 RLKGFPVKVKMLS
+689 RLKGFPIKVKMLS
-702 RLVTPKETKEIKQ
+702 RLVTPKASREIKQ

-811 DSVMIKEAIYREK
+811 DTVMIKEAIYREK

-835 RISDIL
+835 RVSDIL

-847 RELAPDVKIAVAHG
+847 KELVPDIKIAVAHG
-861 QMSPSHLEDVMCDFA
+861 QMPPSHLEDVMCDFA
-876 EGKADILLSTTIIE
+876 DGKADILLSTTIIE

-930 YFTVPNK
+930 YFTIPNQ
-937 KVLTLIAEKRLNIL
+937 KVLTPIAEKRLNIL

-977 GVEQS
+977 GIEQS

-997 EEEINRLKAGEAGQ
+997 EEEINRLKAGNNDASGLPTDAGG
-1011 KDDERLTK
+1011 
-1019 TSDWSVQVT
+1019 SDWSVQIL

-1052 IGNLKSIEDIND
+1052 IGSLKTIDEIND
-1064 MREELIDRFGAIPDE
+1064 MREELIDRFGNIPEE

-1085 TVEIKQICAMCN
+1085 TVEIKQICALSN
-1097 IERIDAGAKGILLS
+1097 IERVEAGAKGILIA
-1111 FHNNTFKNVSKLMD
+1111 FHNNTFKNVDRLMD
-1125 FISRQLGAIKVRPDQ
+1125 FISRQFGAIKVRPDQ
-1140 KLFIERDLTN
+1140 KLFIERDLN
-1150 YKTRLTTI
+1150 SYKTRLDTI
-1158 KNYVQK
+1158 KKYVSK
-1164 LYELSL
+1164 LYDLAL

>member
-1 MSLTESVQMSNDFEK
+1 MSNDFD
-16 YNKKTLSGVAK
+16 YFDKKNLSGVAK
-27 DAEAFAIKE
+27 DAEAFAIRDLLQTSSK
-36 MFCKTN
+36 N
-42 NDVLCIL
+42 ILCIL
-49 SDGISLR
+49 SDGASLK
-56 QVCDTLAFIAPEIE
+56 QTFDTLKFIAPEIDI
-70 VLEFPAWDT
+70 LTFPAWDT

-92 SKRIDTLAKLVLENE
+92 SKRIETLAKLVLDDAQK
-107 RKRRRLVLTSV
+107 RKVVLTSI
-118 GAVLQKLPPKKIFLN
+118 GAAIQKLPPKKIFLN
-133 TRKAITVGGK
+133 TRKSIQVGGK
-143 LKFDDFLHYVAI
+143 LNFDEFLHYVAI
-155 NGYTRVEQV
+155 NGYSRVEQV

-171 VRGDIIDIFPSGSEQ
+171 VRGDIIDIFPSGAEQ

-201 LFEVETQRSTEDIKF
+201 LFDIETQRSTEDLKF

-233 TFRSKYREEFGAA
+233 TFRSKYREAFGAD

-259 KKYLGMEHWL
+259 KKYLGMENWL
-269 PFFYEDALPDLFDY
+269 PFFYEDGLPSIFDY
-283 LPASDVILGIDA
+283 LPNADIILGIDCD
-295 NNALRAKEDTIT
+295 NALKAKEETIA
-307 DHYEARLETLKI
+307 DHYDARIEALKIREVSDVDRYHPIEPDTLYINTLKFL
-319 KDMSE
+319 
-324 VDKYRPIAPELMFL
+324 ELVHSRSYVKL
-338 SEKEFIKRIHQHQ
+338 SKR
-351 YITFSSLIM
+351 SM
-360 PENEDIINFNAVP
+360 PEGNDNIDYGAVP
-373 QKIFSSLK
+373 QKIFASLK
-381 NINNLTVYEDLAN
+381 NINNLTVYEDLAKDCEAN
-394 EFKINNTKKKVVC
+394 KAKKKIIC
-407 CYTEGS
+407 CYTQGS
-413 LDRMVHILEEN
+413 LDRMHNLLQEN
-424 GFKKLVTPTTW
+424 KFTNLVI
-435 AETEKETAKG
+435 AENWKDALKNASKG
-445 KTALVILDLQ
+445 KIVLTVLELQ
-455 HGFNSDDYF
+455 HGFINKDFF
-464 IVTEQD
+464 IATEQD
-470 IWGERKNLRSKKKVS
+470 IWGERKNIRSHKKVS

-490 ADISSLN
+490 SDISSLN
-497 IGEYVVHIE
+497 VGEYVVHIE
-506 HGIGRFEGL
+506 HGIGRFDGL
-515 ENIITDGVSHDC
+515 ENIVTDGVAHDC

-549 RYGAEDSVVAL
+549 RYGAEDSNVTL

-567 WEAKKARVKEK
+567 WEAKKSRVKEK
-578 IKDIAEKLIKIAAQ
+578 IKDIAEKLIQIAAQ
-592 RRMKQAEIFVPERGI
+592 RKMKKAEIFVPERGL
-607 YEEFCSRFIYTETDD
+607 YDEFCSRFLYTETDD
-622 QLNAVKD
+622 QLSAVND
-629 VIKDLSLGMPMD
+629 VFKDLSLGYPMD

-656 IRAAFTVAT
+656 LRAAFTVAT
-665 GGAQVAVIVPTTLLA
+665 SGAQVALIVPTTLLA

-689 RLKGFPVKVKMLS
+689 RFQGFPVKVKMLS
-702 RLVTPKETKEIKQ
+702 RLVTPKESREIKQ

-811 DSVMIKEAIYREK
+811 DRVMIKEAIYREK

-835 RISDIL
+835 RVSDIL

-847 RELAPDVKIAVAHG
+847 KELVPDIKIAVAHG
-861 QMSPSHLEDVMCDFA
+861 QMSPTHLEEVMCDFA
-876 EGKADILLSTTIIE
+876 DGKADILLSTTIIE
-890 SGIDMPNV
+890 SGIDLPKV

-930 YFTVPNK
+930 YFTVPNQ
-937 KVLTLIAEKRLNIL
+937 KVLTPVAEKRLSIL

-997 EEEINRLKAGEAGQ
+997 EEEINRIKARQAGEDVSVVAPS
-1011 KDDERLTK
+1011 
-1019 TSDWSVQVT
+1019 SDWSVQIL

-1052 IGNLKSIEDIND
+1052 IGSLKTVEEIND
-1064 MREELIDRFGAIPDE
+1064 MREELIDRFGPIPEE

-1085 TVEIKQICAMCN
+1085 TVEIKQICMLCG
-1097 IERIDAGAKGILLS
+1097 IERVEAGARGILIA
-1111 FHNNTFKNVSKLMD
+1111 FHNNTFKNVDKLMD
-1125 FISRQLGAIKVRPDQ
+1125 FVTKQLGAIKIRPDQ
-1140 KLFIERDLTN
+1140 KLFIERDLTS
-1150 YKTRLTTI
+1150 YKVRLEII
-1158 KNYVQK
+1158 KKYVAK

>member
-1 MSLTESVQMSNDFEK
+1 MSNDFD
-16 YNKKTLSGVAK
+16 YFDKKNLSGVAK
-27 DAEAFAIKE
+27 DAEAFAIRDLLQTSSK
-36 MFCKTN
+36 N
-42 NDVLCIL
+42 ILCIL
-49 SDGISLR
+49 SDGASLK
-56 QVCDTLAFIAPEIE
+56 QTFDTLKFIAPEIDI
-70 VLEFPAWDT
+70 LTFPAWDT

-92 SKRIDTLAKLVLENE
+92 SKRIETLAKLVLDDTKK
-107 RKRRRLVLTSV
+107 RKVVLTSI
-118 GAVLQKLPPKKIFLN
+118 GAAIQKLPPKKIFLN
-133 TRKAITVGGK
+133 TRKSIQVGGK
-143 LKFDDFLHYVAI
+143 LNFDEFLHYVAI
-155 NGYTRVEQV
+155 NGYSRVEQV

-171 VRGDIIDIFPSGSEQ
+171 VRGDIIDIFPSGADQ

-201 LFEVETQRSTEDIKF
+201 LFDVETQRSTEDLKF

-233 TFRSKYREEFGAA
+233 TFRSKYREAFGAD

-259 KKYLGMEHWL
+259 KKYLGMENWL
-269 PFFYEDALPDLFDY
+269 PFFYEDALPSIFDY
-283 LPASDVILGIDA
+283 LPNADIILGIDCD
-295 NNALRAKEDTIT
+295 NALKAKEETIA
-307 DHYEARLETLKI
+307 DHYDARIEALKIREVSDVDRYHPIEPDTLYINTLKFL
-319 KDMSE
+319 
-324 VDKYRPIAPELMFL
+324 ELVHSRSYVKL
-338 SEKEFIKRIHQHQ
+338 SKR
-351 YITFSSLIM
+351 SM
-360 PENEDIINFNAVP
+360 PEGNDNIDYGAVP
-373 QKIFSSLK
+373 QKIFASLK
-381 NINNLTVYEDLAN
+381 NINNLTVYEDLAKDCEAN
-394 EFKINNTKKKVVC
+394 KAKKKIIC
-407 CYTEGS
+407 CYTQGS
-413 LDRMVHILEEN
+413 LDRMHNLLQEN
-424 GFKKLVTPTTW
+424 KFTNLVI
-435 AETEKETAKG
+435 AENWKDALKNASKG
-445 KTALVILDLQ
+445 KIVLTVLELQ
-455 HGFNSDDYF
+455 HGFINKDFF
-464 IVTEQD
+464 IATEQD
-470 IWGERKNLRSKKKVS
+470 IWGERKNIRTHKKVS

-490 ADISSLN
+490 SDISSLN
-497 IGEYVVHIE
+497 VGEYVVHIE
-506 HGIGRFEGL
+506 HGIGRFDGL
-515 ENIITDGVSHDC
+515 ENIVTDGVAHDC

-549 RYGAEDSVVAL
+549 RYGAEDSNVTL

-567 WEAKKARVKEK
+567 WEAKKSRVKEK
-578 IKDIAEKLIKIAAQ
+578 IKDIAEKLIQIAAQ
-592 RRMKQAEIFVPERGI
+592 RKMKKAEIFVPERGL
-607 YEEFCSRFIYTETDD
+607 YDEFCSRFLYTETDD
-622 QLNAVKD
+622 QLSAVND
-629 VIKDLSLGMPMD
+629 VFKDLSLGYPMD

-656 IRAAFTVAT
+656 LRAAFTVAT
-665 GGAQVAVIVPTTLLA
+665 SGAQVALIVPTTLLA

-689 RLKGFPVKVKMLS
+689 RFQGFPVKVKMLS
-702 RLVTPKETKEIKQ
+702 RLVTPKESREIKQ

-811 DSVMIKEAIYREK
+811 DRVMIKEAIYREK

-835 RISDIL
+835 RVSDIL

-847 RELAPDVKIAVAHG
+847 KELVPDIKIAVAHG
-861 QMSPSHLEDVMCDFA
+861 QMSPTHLEEVMCDFA
-876 EGKADILLSTTIIE
+876 DGKADILLSTTIIE
-890 SGIDMPNV
+890 SGIDLPKV

-930 YFTVPNK
+930 YFTVPNQ
-937 KVLTLIAEKRLNIL
+937 KVLTPVAEKRLSIL

-997 EEEINRLKAGEAGQ
+997 EEEINRIKARQAGEDVSVVAPS
-1011 KDDERLTK
+1011 
-1019 TSDWSVQVT
+1019 SDWSVQIL

-1052 IGNLKSIEDIND
+1052 IGSLKTVEEIND
-1064 MREELIDRFGAIPDE
+1064 MREELIDRFGPIPEE

-1085 TVEIKQICAMCN
+1085 TVEIKQICMLCG
-1097 IERIDAGAKGILLS
+1097 IERVEAGARGILIA
-1111 FHNNTFKNVSKLMD
+1111 FHNNTFKNVDKLMD
-1125 FISRQLGAIKVRPDQ
+1125 FVTKQLGAIKIRPDQ
-1140 KLFIERDLTN
+1140 KLFIERDLTS
-1150 YKTRLTTI
+1150 YKVRLEII
-1158 KNYVQK
+1158 KKYVAK
-1164 LYELSL
+1164 LYELAL

>member
-1 MSLTESVQMSNDFEK
+1 MSNDFD
-16 YNKKTLSGVAK
+16 YFDKKNLSGVAK
-27 DAEAFAIKE
+27 DAEAFAIRDLLQTSSK
-36 MFCKTN
+36 N
-42 NDVLCIL
+42 ILCIL
-49 SDGISLR
+49 SDGASLK
-56 QVCDTLAFIAPEIE
+56 QTFDTLKFIAPEIDI
-70 VLEFPAWDT
+70 LTFPAWDT

-92 SKRIDTLAKLVLENE
+92 SKRIETLAKLVLDDTKK
-107 RKRRRLVLTSV
+107 RKVVLTSI
-118 GAVLQKLPPKKIFLN
+118 GAAIQKLPPKKIFLN
-133 TRKAITVGGK
+133 TRKSIQVGGK
-143 LKFDDFLHYVAI
+143 LNFDEFLHYVAI
-155 NGYTRVEQV
+155 NGYSRVEQV

-171 VRGDIIDIFPSGSEQ
+171 VRGDIIDIFPSGADQ

-201 LFEVETQRSTEDIKF
+201 LFDVETQRSTEDLKF

-233 TFRSKYREEFGAA
+233 TFRSKYREAFGAD

-259 KKYLGMEHWL
+259 KKYLGMENWL
-269 PFFYEDALPDLFDY
+269 PFFYEDALPSIFDY
-283 LPASDVILGIDA
+283 LPNADIILGIDCD
-295 NNALRAKEDTIT
+295 NALKAKEETIA
-307 DHYEARLETLKI
+307 DHYDARIEALKIREVSDVDRYHPIEPDTLYINTLKFL
-319 KDMSE
+319 
-324 VDKYRPIAPELMFL
+324 ELVHSRSYVKL
-338 SEKEFIKRIHQHQ
+338 SKR
-351 YITFSSLIM
+351 SM
-360 PENEDIINFNAVP
+360 PEGNDNIDYGAVP
-373 QKIFSSLK
+373 QKIFASLK
-381 NINNLTVYEDLAN
+381 NINNLTVYEDLAKDCEAN
-394 EFKINNTKKKVVC
+394 KAKKKIIC
-407 CYTEGS
+407 CYTQGS
-413 LDRMVHILEEN
+413 LDRMHNLLQEN
-424 GFKKLVTPTTW
+424 KFTNLVI
-435 AETEKETAKG
+435 AENWKDALKNASKG
-445 KTALVILDLQ
+445 KIVLTVLELQ
-455 HGFNSDDYF
+455 HGFINKDFF
-464 IVTEQD
+464 IATEQD
-470 IWGERKNLRSKKKVS
+470 IWGERKNIRTHKKVS

-490 ADISSLN
+490 SDISSLN
-497 IGEYVVHIE
+497 VGEYVVHIE
-506 HGIGRFEGL
+506 HGIGRFDGL
-515 ENIITDGVSHDC
+515 ENIVTDGVAHDC

-549 RYGAEDSVVAL
+549 RYGAEDSNVTL

-567 WEAKKARVKEK
+567 WEAKKSRVKEK
-578 IKDIAEKLIKIAAQ
+578 IKDIAEKLIQIAAQ
-592 RRMKQAEIFVPERGI
+592 RKMKKAEIFVPERGL
-607 YEEFCSRFIYTETDD
+607 YDEFCSRFLYTETDD
-622 QLNAVKD
+622 QLSAVND
-629 VIKDLSLGMPMD
+629 VFKDLSLGYPMD

-656 IRAAFTVAT
+656 LRAAFTVAT
-665 GGAQVAVIVPTTLLA
+665 SGAQVALIVPTTLLA

-689 RLKGFPVKVKMLS
+689 RFQGFPVKVKMLS
-702 RLVTPKETKEIKQ
+702 RLVTPKESREIKQ

-811 DSVMIKEAIYREK
+811 DRVMIKEAIYREK

-835 RISDIL
+835 RVSDIL

-847 RELAPDVKIAVAHG
+847 KELVPDIKIAVAHG
-861 QMSPSHLEDVMCDFA
+861 QMSPTHLEEVMCDFA
-876 EGKADILLSTTIIE
+876 DGKADILLSTTIIE
-890 SGIDMPNV
+890 SGIDLPKV

-930 YFTVPNK
+930 YFTVPNQ
-937 KVLTLIAEKRLNIL
+937 KVLTPVAEKRLSIL

-997 EEEINRLKAGEAGQ
+997 EEEINRIKARQAGEDVSVVAPS
-1011 KDDERLTK
+1011 
-1019 TSDWSVQVT
+1019 SDWSVQIL

-1052 IGNLKSIEDIND
+1052 IGSLKTVEEIND
-1064 MREELIDRFGAIPDE
+1064 MREELIDRFGPIPEE

-1085 TVEIKQICAMCN
+1085 TVEIKQICMLCG
-1097 IERIDAGAKGILLS
+1097 IERVEAGARGILIA
-1111 FHNNTFKNVSKLMD
+1111 FHNNTFKNVDKLMD
-1125 FISRQLGAIKVRPDQ
+1125 FVTKQLGAIKIRPDQ
-1140 KLFIERDLTN
+1140 KLFIERDLTS
-1150 YKTRLTTI
+1150 YKVRLEII
-1158 KNYVQK
+1158 KKYVAK